1 MISVREP
8 DRTGAACIFGMQRI
22 LPLLDAFLQEIEG
35 VRSARDIEH
44 VHRMRVASR
53 RLRAAIPLFESC
65 FPPKKFHRW
74 MQELQK
80 ITRALGNAR
89 DTDVQIAFL
98 LRLKEE
104 RTQKYNPDPN
114 VRPPF
119 LTDSAEIIL
128 LTRLQKK
135 RQKLQNAVLS
145 ALEILENSGIPE
157 DMKAECTDLLTRT
170 KPARAKPAVS
180 GIPAV
185 AATRISRR
193 LDLLLRYE
201 RWVYNPDAVAEHHAM
216 RIAAKKLRYTMET
229 YAPVYRWN
237 LKKHLVRVK
246 KIQEILGDLHD
257 CDVWI
262 DTVMAMLLDERTT
275 PRTDITSPTIQE
287 SRVASY
293 RHFLSERE
301 KQRKRIY
308 RRFVRYWESARR
320 AGLWDE
326 LRGTLTGGRKERF
339 RLPDT
344 SRADAIRC
352 SVSTLS
358 GQFPEGIPHSRTV
371 TALALRIFD
380 DLAPLH
386 QMQAHERFLLECA
399 CSLHDIGWKYGQKG
413 HARHSE
419 EMIVSDDTLPINIID
434 RGMIGLVSRAHRGKV
449 RLESDGFFS
458 LLSPEQQKNV
468 RMLASLIRVADGLDE
483 LHLGSITS
491 IRCISGPQEVVVET
505 SAIRDASTEIER
517 ALKKGDL
524 FREVFERTLVIR

>member
-1 MISVREP
+1 
-8 DRTGAACIFGMQRI
+8 
-22 LPLLDAFLQEIEG
+22 
-35 VRSARDIEH
+35 
-44 VHRMRVASR
+44 
-53 RLRAAIPLFESC
+53 
-65 FPPKKFHRW
+65 
-74 MQELQK
+74 MQELQQ
-80 ITRALGNAR
+80 ITRALGDAR

-98 LRLKEE
+98 LHLKEE
-104 RTQKYNPDPN
+104 RAQKNDPDPGA
-114 VRPPF
+114 RPP
-119 LTDSAEIIL
+119 LPTDGIETIL

-145 ALEILENSGIPE
+145 ALENLERSGIPE
-157 DMKAECTDLLTRT
+157 DMRVECTDLLTRA
-170 KPARAKPAVS
+170 KQARARPAAS

-193 LDLLLRYE
+193 LDLLLQYE

-216 RIAAKKLRYTMET
+216 RIAAKKLRYIMET
-229 YAPVYRWN
+229 YAPVYRRN
-237 LKKHLVRVK
+237 LKKPLARVK

-262 DTVMAMLLDERTT
+262 DTVMAMLLDERTS
-275 PRTDITSPTIQE
+275 PGTDITSPDIQE
-287 SRVASY
+287 SRVTSY

-301 KQRKRIY
+301 KERKRIY
-308 RRFVRYWESARR
+308 RRFVRYWESVRR

-344 SRADAIRC
+344 PSADAILS
-352 SVSTLS
+352 SVSILS

-380 DLAPLH
+380 DLEPLH

-413 HARHSE
+413 HAKRSGE
-419 EMIVSDDTLPINIID
+419 IIVSDDTLPVDIID
-434 RGMIGLVSRAHRGKV
+434 RGMIGIVSRAHRGKV

-491 IRCISGPQEVVVET
+491 VHCTSGPHEAVVEI
-505 SAIRDASTEIER
+505 SAMRDASAEIER
-517 ALKKGDL
+517 ASEKGDL
-524 FREVFERTLVIR
+524 FRQVFERTLVIR